1 MNRKRLQM
9 KETKERLLESAEV
22 FIGALTQYISET
34 DKTISDL
41 RGEVGAL
48 RNKNADI
55 AALFE
60 STAELLRRG

>member
-1 MNRKRLQM
+1 M

-41 RGEVGAL
+41 QGEIGAL

-55 AALFE
+55 ASLFE

>member
-1 MNRKRLQM
+1 MN
-9 KETKERLLESAEV
+9 ETKEGLLESAEV

-55 AALFE
+55 ASLFE

>member
-1 MNRKRLQM
+1 MN
-9 KETKERLLESAEV
+9 ETKERLLESAEV

-48 RNKNADI
+48 RNKNAEI

>member
-1 MNRKRLQM
+1 MSRKRLQM
-9 KETKERLLESAEV
+9 NETKERLLESAEV

-55 AALFE
+55 ASLFE